1 MGGNPTRFVLFARSV
16 DFKTEGEAREGGMK
30 TRSGGEEGGDSV
42 SFTYILA
49 DNF

>member
-30 TRSGGEEGGDSV
+30 TRSGGEEGGGQCV
-42 SFTYILA
+42 LYIYTCR
-49 DNF
+49 